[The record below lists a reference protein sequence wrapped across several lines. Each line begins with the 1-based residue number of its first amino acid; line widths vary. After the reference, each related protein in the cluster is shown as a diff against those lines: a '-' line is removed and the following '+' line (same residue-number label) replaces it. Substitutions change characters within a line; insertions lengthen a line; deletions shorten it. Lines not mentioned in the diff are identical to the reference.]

1 MNVCFIECRESLEM
15 AGLTSLTV
23 GSASSSLFPALPA
36 FCGVSSSS
44 SSACCCP
51 CQVPK
56 QWRSGAFVFAE
67 RRKAGVGSS
76 GTVKDY
82 NHALL
87 RCAR

>member
-23 GSASSSLFPALPA
+23 GFASSSLFHALPA
-36 FCGVSSSS
+36 CSGVSPS

-56 QWRSGAFVFAE
+56 QWRSGAIVVAE
-67 RRKAGVGSS
+67 RRKAGVGSP
-76 GTVKDY
+76 GTLKDY

-87 RCAR
+87 QCAR